1 MRPSRIP
8 ECGGCEVR
16 SIGFE
21 RWALVAAVVLLG
33 MSGVRAEEEHAH
45 GAEAGAAPK
54 VREEPRVPIAVPL
67 DQQAKIGLKTQA
79 ARRER
84 LEHRIRTLASV
95 AIDERRQAHVHTRF
109 AGWIES
115 IRVDYVGRPV
125 AKGETL
131 CFFYSPEL
139 VALQDEYLAARGRS
153 GLGAEVAAAAL
164 ERLRLFGVPEREI
177 ARLERGEKRKLLVPI
192 DSPIGGYV
200 VAKSAIQ
207 GMYVTPEMELYQIAD
222 LSRVWLVAEL
232 YEYDL
237 PIVAI
242 GDEALV
248 TLTYEPERRLRGRIT
263 YIYPEVAGQTRTG
276 RARIEVDNAE
286 GRLKPGQYANVEI
299 EKDLGEVVVVPDSA
313 VIDTGVRKI
322 VFVRTQEE
330 RFEPREVSVG
340 ARSEARLA
348 VLSGLAEGEQIV
360 TSANFLIDAESR
372 LRAAVEKKGGAAP
385 GHSGHGTK

>member
-1 MRPSRIP
+1 MLQL
-8 ECGGCEVR
+8 
-16 SIGFE
+16 GFG
-21 RWALVAAVVLLG
+21 RWAAIAAVTFLGARGIVAA
-33 MSGVRAEEEHAH
+33 EEHEY
-45 GAEAGAAPK
+45 GGNLEASPQA
-54 VREEPRVPIAVPL
+54 REEPRVPIAVPV
-67 DQQAKIGLKTQA
+67 DQQARIGLKTQA
-79 ARRER
+79 VRRER
-84 LEHRIRTLASV
+84 MQHRIRTVASV

-109 AGWIES
+109 EGWIES

-125 AKGETL
+125 GKGETL

-164 ERLRLFGVPEREI
+164 DRLRLFGVPEREI

-200 VAKSAIQ
+200 MAKSAIQ
-207 GMYVTPEMELYQIAD
+207 GMYVTPQMELYQIAD
-222 LSRVWLVAEL
+222 LSRVWLLAEL

-237 PIVAI
+237 PIVAV

-248 TLTYEPERRLRGRIT
+248 TLTYDPERRLRGRIT
-263 YIYPEVAGQTRTG
+263 YIYPEVTGQTRTG
-276 RARIEVDNAE
+276 RARLEIDNPE
-286 GRLKPGQYANVEI
+286 GQLKPGQYANVEI

-322 VFVRTQEE
+322 VFVRKDDE
-330 RFEPREVSVG
+330 RFEPREVKVG
-340 ARSEARLA
+340 PRSEARLA
-348 VLSGLAEGEQIV
+348 VLSGLSEGEQIV

-372 LRAAVEKKGGAAP
+372 LRAAVEKKGGAPA
-385 GHSGHGTK
+385 GHSAHGAK

>member
-1 MRPSRIP
+1 MARIAWLSVLFAAASLASGPGSRAD
-8 ECGGCEVR
+8 
-16 SIGFE
+16 E
-21 RWALVAAVVLLG
+21 RHL
-33 MSGVRAEEEHAH
+33 HATQP
-45 GAEAGAAPK
+45 ATPLP
-54 VREEPRVPIAVPL
+54 VREEPRAATSVPL
-67 DQQAKIGLKTQA
+67 DQQAKIGLKTEPV
-79 ARRER
+79 RRER
-84 LEHRIRTLASV
+84 LRHVIRTVGSV

-131 CFFYSPEL
+131 CRFYSPEL
-139 VALQDEYLAARGRS
+139 VALQDEYLAARDRS

-177 ARLERGEKRKLLVPI
+177 VRLERGEKRSLLVPI

-200 VAKSAIQ
+200 IAKSAIQ

-222 LSRVWLVAEL
+222 LSRVWVLAEL

-237 PIVAI
+237 PIVAV

-263 YIYPEVAGQTRTG
+263 YIYPEVSGQTRTA
-276 RARIEVDNAE
+276 RARLEVENPDLQ
-286 GRLKPGQYANVEI
+286 LKPGQYANVELLR
-299 EKDLGEVVVVPDSA
+299 DLGEALVVPESA
-313 VIDTGVRKI
+313 VIDTGLRKI
-322 VFVRTQEE
+322 VFVRTGAE
-330 RFEPREVSVG
+330 RFEPREVQIGV
-340 ARSEARLA
+340 RSEARLV
-348 VLSGLAEGEQIV
+348 VLSGLREGERIV

-372 LRAAVEKKGGAAP
+372 LRAAIEKGGAST
-385 GHSGHGTK
+385 GHSGHGPK

>member
-1 MRPSRIP
+1 M
-8 ECGGCEVR
+8 
-16 SIGFE
+16 
-21 RWALVAAVVLLG
+21 
-33 MSGVRAEEEHAH
+33 
-45 GAEAGAAPK
+45 
-54 VREEPRVPIAVPL
+54 
-67 DQQAKIGLKTQA
+67 KTEA

-84 LEHRIRTLASV
+84 MRHVIRTVASV
-95 AIDERRQAHVHTRF
+95 AIDERREAHVHTRF

-125 AKGETL
+125 KKGETL

-153 GLGAEVAAAAL
+153 GLGAEVASAAL

-200 VAKSAIQ
+200 IAKSAIQ

-222 LSRVWLVAEL
+222 LSRVWLLAEL

-237 PIVAI
+237 PIVAV

-263 YIYPEVAGQTRTG
+263 YIYPEVTGQTRTG
-276 RARIEVDNAE
+276 RARLEVDNPDQKL
-286 GRLKPGQYANVEI
+286 RPGQYANVEI

-322 VFVRTQEE
+322 VFVRTDVEH
-330 RFEPREVSVG
+330 FEPRELQLG
-340 ARSEARLA
+340 ARSEARFA
-348 VLSGLAEGEQIV
+348 VLSGLREGEQIV

-372 LRAAVEKKGGAAP
+372 LRAAIEKKGGTP
-385 GHSGHGTK
+385 SGHTGHGTK

>member
-1 MRPSRIP
+1 
-8 ECGGCEVR
+8 VR
-16 SIGFE
+16 SIRLG
-21 RWALVAAVVLLG
+21 RWGVIAAVVLLG
-33 MSGVRAEEEHAH
+33 MRGVRAEEEHAH
-45 GAEAGAAPK
+45 GAEAGAAPP

-84 LEHRIRTLASV
+84 LEHRIRTVASV

-109 AGWIES
+109 AGWIEG
-115 IRVDYVGRPV
+115 IRVDFVGRPV

-131 CFFYSPEL
+131 CSFYSPEL

-153 GLGAEVAAAAL
+153 GLGAEVAAAAV

-177 ARLERGEKRKLLVPI
+177 ARLERGEKRKLLIPI
-192 DSPIGGYV
+192 DSPISGYV

-222 LSRVWLVAEL
+222 LSRVWLLAEL

-237 PIVAI
+237 PIVAV

-263 YIYPEVAGQTRTG
+263 YIYPEVTGQTRTG
-276 RARIEVDNAE
+276 RARLEVDNLE

-330 RFEPREVSVG
+330 RFEPREVKVG
-340 ARSEARLA
+340 ARSDARLA

-372 LRAAVEKKGGAAP
+372 LRAAVEKKGGAASP
-385 GHSGHGTK
+385 HSGHGTK

>member
-1 MRPSRIP
+1 MTRIGWLP
-8 ECGGCEVR
+8 TLLGVAT
-16 SIGFE
+16 F
-21 RWALVAAVVLLG
+21 VAAPGL
-33 MSGVRAEEEHAH
+33 RAEERHEHDSPP
-45 GAEAGAAPK
+45 AASSP
-54 VREEPRVPIAVPL
+54 VREEPRAPISVPL
-67 DQQAKIGLKTQA
+67 DQQAKIGLKTEPT
-79 ARRER
+79 RRER
-84 LEHRIRTLASV
+84 MRHVIRTVASV

-131 CFFYSPEL
+131 CYFYSPEL
-139 VALQDEYLAARGRS
+139 VALQDEYLAARGRE

-192 DSPIGGYV
+192 DSPIGGFV
-200 VAKSAIQ
+200 IAKTAIQ

-222 LSRVWLVAEL
+222 LSRVWLLAEL

-237 PIVAI
+237 PIVAV

-263 YIYPEVAGQTRTG
+263 YIYPEVTGQTRTG
-276 RARIEVDNAE
+276 RARLEVDNPDQKL
-286 GRLKPGQYANVEI
+286 RPGQYANVEI
-299 EKDLGEVVVVPDSA
+299 EKDLGEVVIVPDFA

-322 VFVRTQEE
+322 VFVRTDAE
-330 RFEPREVSVG
+330 RFEPREVQLG
-340 ARSEARLA
+340 ARAEARFA
-348 VLSGLAEGEQIV
+348 VLSGLREGEQVV
-360 TSANFLIDAESR
+360 TNANFLIDAESR
-372 LRAAVEKKGGAAP
+372 LRAAIEKKGGTP
-385 GHSGHGTK
+385 SGHSGHGTK